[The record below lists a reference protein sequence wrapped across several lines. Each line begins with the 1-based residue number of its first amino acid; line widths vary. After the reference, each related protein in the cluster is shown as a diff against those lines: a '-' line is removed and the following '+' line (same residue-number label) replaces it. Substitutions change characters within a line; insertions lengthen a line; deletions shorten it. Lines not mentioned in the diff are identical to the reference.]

1 MLLTSTPLS
10 FIAAMSSEP
19 RDSRLLELVDDSGET
34 GTLWGWTK
42 AEFSRWFVVF
52 LGIFGTGGFFVLCF
66 TDSMGEHYTD
76 FYDEDVSFFQK
87 DLHGESDSAY
97 YWGLMVLSFILAFL
111 STVYRDTVVPTR
123 YKIANANDS
132 DFLKLYAEYYVNGL
146 GFGLNLLLSVFW
158 ETIYE
163 TLWIFIALTDMYGVL
178 FVLVGRVLAVLVIT
192 AAFNKRQMQIKSKI
206 GRSVSKL
213 GRYSRKP
220 GRLKF

>member
-1 MLLTSTPLS
+1 
-10 FIAAMSSEP
+10 MSSEFQESDP
-19 RDSRLLELVDDSGET
+19 LKIDNDSGET

-66 TDSMGEHYTD
+66 TNSMGEHYTD

-123 YKIANANDS
+123 YKITNANDS
-132 DFLKLYAEYYVNGL
+132 DFLKLYNKYYVNRW

-178 FVLVGRVLAVLVIT
+178 FVLVGRISAVLVIT
-192 AAFNKRQMQIKSKI
+192 YAFGKRHFEVNKRSQI
-206 GRSVSKL
+206 GRPVSKL

-220 GRLKF
+220 GLLKF